1 MKKEYPV
8 QQVVNWFFGNYC
20 TRKCPENEKQLFKCR
35 QKLEEFAEKH
45 AGTIRHREFL
55 WLMQEGLNICE
66 LPAEQKTKAISYKE
80 FARKQDRDCPL
91 CKKFGI
97 Y

>member
-1 MKKEYPV
+1 MKREYPV

-20 TRKCPENEKQLFKCR
+20 TRKCLEKDGQLFKCR

-45 AGTIRHREFL
+45 SGTIRHREFL
-55 WLMQEGLNICE
+55 ELMQNGLNICE

-80 FARKQDRDCPL
+80 FARKQDGDCPL
-91 CKKFGI
+91 CKKLGI